1 MAQTPES
8 KVKAKVKAVLDS
20 HGAYYFLPAS
30 NGFGHAGIPDIIVC
44 HCGYFLAIE
53 CKAGKKQPT
62 ALQERELR
70 RISEHG
76 GVTLVINES
85 NINDIEIYLNSA
97 KDDYDRTVNAITS
110 RPTVKSLM

>member
-8 KVKAKVKAVLDS
+8 KVKAKVKAVLDR

-44 HCGYFLAIE
+44 HHGYFFAIE

-62 ALQERELR
+62 ALQDRELK
-70 RISEHG
+70 RIREHG
-76 GVTLVINES
+76 GIALVINEN
-85 NINDIEIYLNSA
+85 NINDIEQHLNYV
-97 KDDYDRTVNAITS
+97 KEEYDRTVISITS
-110 RPTVKSLM
+110 RVSTKSLM